1 MIDNLL
7 IAEVALEV
15 SEWWDIPKKA
25 SSMPRAEWRL
35 FIINTAIDII
45 KSEGITKDT
54 EDIDEVVENYLHKE
68 EGFGE

>member
-15 SEWWDIPKKA
+15 SEWWDCPKKA
-25 SSMPRAEWRL
+25 SGMPRAEWRL